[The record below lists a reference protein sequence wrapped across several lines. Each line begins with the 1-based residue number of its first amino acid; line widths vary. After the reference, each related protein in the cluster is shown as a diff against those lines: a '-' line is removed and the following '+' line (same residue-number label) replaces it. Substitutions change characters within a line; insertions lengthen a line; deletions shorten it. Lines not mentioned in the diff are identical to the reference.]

1 MNKFS
6 AFLASPLE
14 SQQITLVNLLAQD
27 IENLNKSKSDV
38 KHVQLK
44 ILVHFQFSQLSKR
57 AGGVYS

>member
-6 AFLASPLE
+6 SLH
-14 SQQITLVNLLAQD
+14 NLK
-27 IENLNKSKSDV
+27 ELNKSKSDV